1 MATTTNFGW
10 ETPDDTDLVKDG
22 AAAIRTALGGV
33 DTSFVDLK
41 GGTTGQILSKASNTD
56 LDYTWITN
64 DVGDITAVTAG
75 TGISGGGT
83 SGAVTITNSMATA
96 ITTAGDLIKGT
107 GSGTF
112 DRLGIGSTGQVLT
125 VSGGAPVW
133 STPASG
139 GGWTSLASGS
149 VAGASLDLTSISGSY
164 KNLRLVIR
172 NLRVDTATEPAM
184 IVNSDGGSNYSILK
198 LTGTGSTVTNTA
210 TNSATNVPFSHNN
223 VKANS
228 TMTVIYDFPDYANTT
243 SNKIFTSNAYYV
255 TSASS
260 DNYQTIVQATW
271 RNTNAI
277 TGLQLGAYGIADF
290 NAGTYILYG
299 GN

>member
-112 DRLGIGSTGQVLT
+112 DRLGIGTTAPNASALLDVQSTTKGVCMPNMTTTQKNAIA
-125 VSGGAPVW
+125 S
-133 STPASG
+133 PAAG
-139 GGWTSLASGS
+139 LMVFDTTLA
-149 VAGASLDLTSISGSY
+149 
-164 KNLRLVIR
+164 
-172 NLRVDTATEPAM
+172 
-184 IVNSDGGSNYSILK
+184 K
-198 LTGTGSTVTNTA
+198 LCVYTGSA
-210 TNSATNVPFSHNN
+210 W
-223 VKANS
+223 
-228 TMTVIYDFPDYANTT
+228 
-243 SNKIFTSNAYYV
+243 
-255 TSASS
+255 
-260 DNYQTIVQATW
+260 QTITS
-271 RNTNAI
+271 T
-277 TGLQLGAYGIADF
+277 
-290 NAGTYILYG
+290 
-299 GN
+299 